1 MTVFKLRCICIS
13 LILMAFSQLA
23 YTKLIRSELPS
34 TASPK
39 MLSTKSGLRY
49 ITGGI
54 GEEDA
59 AQMKKIAKNYTLNLL
74 FSEGTSGRWVTDVN
88 VNIYNEQSESV
99 FRIVG
104 SKPMLYVNLPA
115 GTYTILA
122 SNAGQRLRHKL
133 SVEDGVNQKVILNW
147 KDSLIEED
155 MPLDG
160 EGN

>member
-1 MTVFKLRCICIS
+1 M
-13 LILMAFSQLA
+13 LINGSAFA
-23 YTKLIRSELPS
+23 E
-34 TASPK
+34 SPK
-39 MLSTKSGLRY
+39 MLSSKNGLQY
-49 ITGGI
+49 MTGGI

-59 AQMKKIAKNYTLNLL
+59 ATMRANAKKYTLNLL
-74 FSEGTSGRWVTDVN
+74 FSEGTSGRLMTDLN
-88 VNIYNEQSESV
+88 VNIYNEQSKSV

-122 SNAGQRLRHKL
+122 NNNGQKLRHKFT
-133 SVEDGVNQKVILNW
+133 VKDNVNQRIILNW
-147 KDSLIEED
+147 KDTLIEED